1 MYPEF
6 FDIRAGVFFS
16 CKSKTTELKNVS
28 SVLKYKQNFMR
39 KKREC
44 RQINTYTK
52 LIFAYSSIYFFYFDW
67 LFVYNSFISKVL
79 VNKNVV
85 SCYIVGYVM
94 ISFLFFSSFFFL
106 LETDARVM
114 HICKFSLL
122 FLVKVE
128 FISFFN
134 WWKRENIFILK
145 PVKLHSIVQHLYLIL
160 KDLNHKYRKQIL
172 IVKKIE
178 LSRHFKSRFQNIH
191 VFSHKLCILYQP
203 K

>member
-6 FDIRAGVFFS
+6 FDIRTGFFFHANQKRLNWRTSQVFWN
-16 CKSKTTELKNVS
+16 KNKI
-28 SVLKYKQNFMR
+28 LR
-39 KKREC
+39 EKKREC

-94 ISFLFFSSFFFL
+94 ISFLPFFSLFFL
-106 LETDARVM
+106 VRNRCASNAY
-114 HICKFSLL
+114 ICKFSLL

-145 PVKLHSIVQHLYLIL
+145 PVKLHSIVQHLHLIL
-160 KDLNHKYRKQIL
+160 KDLNHKYRKQFW

-178 LSRHFKSRFQNIH
+178 LSRHFNSSIQNI
-191 VFSHKLCILYQP
+191 FSHKLCILYKP

>member
-6 FDIRAGVFFS
+6 FDIRRGFFLK

-52 LIFAYSSIYFFYFDW
+52 LIFAHSSFFLNFDW

-79 VNKNVV
+79 VNKNDV

-94 ISFLFFSSFFFL
+94 ISFLFFLLFFLVRNRCASNAYIQVLSSVFSESSIYFFF
-106 LETDARVM
+106 
-114 HICKFSLL
+114 
-122 FLVKVE
+122 
-128 FISFFN
+128 
-134 WWKRENIFILK
+134 
-145 PVKLHSIVQHLYLIL
+145 
-160 KDLNHKYRKQIL
+160 
-172 IVKKIE
+172 
-178 LSRHFKSRFQNIH
+178 
-191 VFSHKLCILYQP
+191 
-203 K
+203 